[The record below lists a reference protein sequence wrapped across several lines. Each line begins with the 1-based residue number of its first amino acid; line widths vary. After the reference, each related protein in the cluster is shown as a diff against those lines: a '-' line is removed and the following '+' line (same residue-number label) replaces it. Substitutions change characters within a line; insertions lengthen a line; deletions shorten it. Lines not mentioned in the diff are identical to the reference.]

1 MKIVVTGASGFIG
14 SNLIG
19 KLNKFGFNDIIAVDN
34 LGKSNKF
41 LNLVDLKISDYY
53 NKSTFIDKIITD
65 QLPEIDIIFHQGA
78 CSSTTEDDGDYMM
91 YNNYSYSKTLVD
103 YCVSK
108 NIRFIYASSASTY
121 GLKNNF
127 IENPDYEFP
136 LNVYG
141 YSKLAFDNYV
151 RNLSNKSQVVGL
163 RYFNV
168 YGPRESHKGTMAS
181 VCYHLFHQYMSTGKI
196 NLFSEYDGYM
206 SGEQLRDFIYVEDV
220 VDVNLHFFNNEHI
233 NGIYNVGT
241 GNPRTFNDV
250 ALLTIN
256 SILQLENNV
265 EYNLDQLLNKK
276 ILNYIDFPVHLKG
289 KYQSFTK
296 ADLTKLNSVGY
307 KKKFTSLQDG
317 IYNYVSYLINK

>member
-14 SNLIG
+14 SNVIS
-19 KLNKFGFNDIIAVDN
+19 KLNKLGFNDIIAVDN

-53 NKSTFIDKIITD
+53 NKSTFIDKITTD

-78 CSSTTEDDGDYMM
+78 CSSTIEEDGDYMM

-103 YCVSK
+103 YCVNK

-121 GLKNNF
+121 GLKTNF

-168 YGPRESHKGTMAS
+168 YGPRESHKGSMAS
-181 VCYHLFHQYMSTGKI
+181 VCYHLFHQYKNNRKI
-196 NLFSEYDGYM
+196 NLFSEYDGFM
-206 SGEQLRDFIYVEDV
+206 SGEQLRDFIYIEDV
-220 VDVNLHFFNNEHI
+220 VDVNLYFFNNEYI
-233 NGIYNVGT
+233 NGIYNVGS

-276 ILNYIDFPVHLKG
+276 ILNYIDFPVNLKG

-307 KKKFTSLQDG
+307 KKKFTSLEDG
-317 IYNYVSYLINK
+317 IYNYVSYLISK